1 MPNRDFFFSED
12 ILGVCPAEWFAL
24 CYVKSG
30 LGTRLAYGEKKDL
43 VPGNWFLTEPGQDAG
58 FESADT
64 LHLYRFF
71 FPPTFIDTAMRG
83 CTTLKELCFSPLI
96 GFPYHIPSSF
106 TGATVF
112 SDNDGS
118 ICALFES
125 IKSEDIRHERGYAEY
140 IRCFSLQI
148 VLQICRSITYV
159 QPQSLDEQYIRGIY
173 DYCIDHY
180 MENIK
185 LSDLCQLAN
194 YSLSHVSEQFKK
206 VTGMNFR
213 DFLQKTRISQSCRYL
228 VSCNRSI
235 EEIAVLCGYKDMH
248 TFHRVFKAHTGMTP
262 HQYRL
267 KNANYF

>member
-12 ILGVCPAEWFAL
+12 IMGSCPADWFEL
-24 CYVKSG
+24 SYVKSG
-30 LGTRLAYGEKKDL
+30 CGTRTAYGEKQEIKEGD
-43 VPGNWFLTEPGQDAG
+43 WFLTEPI
-58 FESADT
+58 ESSSFVSSDE

-83 CTTLKELCFSPLI
+83 CTNLKELCFSPLI

-106 TGATVF
+106 TGSMRFDDKENT
-112 SDNDGS
+112 
-118 ICALFES
+118 ICLLFES
-125 IKSEDIRHERGYAEY
+125 IKSEDIRHERGYAEF
-140 IRCFSLQI
+140 IRCFTLQI
-148 VLQICRSITYV
+148 ILQICRSITYV
-159 QPQSLDEQYIRGIY
+159 QSQSLDEQYIRGIY

-194 YSLSHVSEQFKK
+194 YSVSHVSEQFKK

-235 EEIAVLCGYKDMH
+235 EEIAMLCGYKDMH
-248 TFHRVFKAHTGMTP
+248 TFFRVFKAYTGMTP

-267 KNANYF
+267 KNANHF

>member
-12 ILGVCPAEWFAL
+12 ILGVCPADWFEL
-24 CYVKSG
+24 SYVKHG
-30 LGTRLAYGEKKDL
+30 HGTRVAYDMKQEIKTED
-43 VPGNWFLTEPGQDAG
+43 WFLTEPGKGTG

-64 LHLYRFF
+64 LQVYRFF

-106 TGATVF
+106 SGSTLF
-112 SDNDGS
+112 SDAEKTV
-118 ICALFES
+118 CALFES

-148 VLQICRSITYV
+148 ILQICRSITYV
-159 QPQSLDEQYIRGIY
+159 QSQSLDEQYIRGIY

-228 VSCNRSI
+228 VSCNRSV
-235 EEIAVLCGYKDMH
+235 EEIAALCGYKDMH
-248 TFHRVFKAHTGMTP
+248 TFFRVFKTYTGMTP

-267 KNANYF
+267 KNSNHF